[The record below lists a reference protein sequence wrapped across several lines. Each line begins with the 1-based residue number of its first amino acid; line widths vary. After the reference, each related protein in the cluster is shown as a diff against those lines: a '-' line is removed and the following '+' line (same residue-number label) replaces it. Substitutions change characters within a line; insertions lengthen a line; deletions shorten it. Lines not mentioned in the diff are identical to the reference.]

1 MNFFILSL
9 LIVSSIESN
18 AYQCTRQ
25 PLLSTKLTSPTALFS
40 SVVEDNLVAAVQK
53 SDKDVI
59 KLKFEPIFKSFAT
72 NDFFLHHVWQKVPYH
87 VSEGLSSVKGS
98 YTMKDVE
105 NSVSSEFLEAGRG
118 TFQEGRSGW
127 NMAAVSKPRGTSFQD
142 AKLQFADVQLGLK
155 EASGTVVFNSAGGF
169 IPELAEICLSAVN
182 VFNFPCAINMY
193 ITNPGQKVSAPPH
206 TDKQDVFVMQTQGM
220 KRWRVFAPPPPS
232 RMPRADPFARGK
244 SKDILELAELTAP
257 LIDVVLHPGQILYVP
272 AGFPHTTDTMCL
284 GNEEEVA
291 GNEPEPS
298 LHLTV
303 GIDTHIWG
311 LNYASLREKSFKRS
325 GEFTLLMTCI
335 RICLFI

>member
-1 MNFFILSL
+1 MVNFLVLSL
-9 LIVSSIESN
+9 FIVSSIGKGN
-18 AYQCTRQ
+18 AYQHKQ
-25 PLLSTKLTSPTALFS
+25 PLISRKSTTKTVLRS
-40 SVVEDNLVAAVQK
+40 STELIEDNLAAAVQK

-72 NDFFLHHVWQKVPYH
+72 NEFFLQHVWQKVPYH

-98 YTMKDVE
+98 YTMEDVQD
-105 NSVSSEFLEAGRG
+105 SVTSDFLEAGRG
-118 TFQEGRSGW
+118 TFQEGRGGW

-142 AKLQFADVQLGLK
+142 AKLQFADVQLALK

-169 IPELAEICLSAVN
+169 IPQLAEICLAAVN

-244 SKDILELAELTAP
+244 SKDILELAELKEP

-272 AGFPHTTDTMCL
+272 AGFPHTTDTLCL
-284 GNEEEVA
+284 G
-291 GNEPEPS
+291 EPEELAGSEPTPS

-303 GIDTHIWG
+303 GIDSHIWG

-325 GEFTLLMTCI
+325 I
-335 RICLFI
+335 